1 LRTPARQGAPPPVKT
16 SNPTTGY
23 GKTLAEAG
31 QAVKYTMG
39 DLEVVT
45 TADRHDLDEQ
55 ARDALR
61 AVWPEFIF
69 HDPVSA
75 EHIGRVETYFPQ
87 YDVLL
92 LHDGQVV
99 AGGWG
104 VPIRWDGTVSDLPD
118 GYDGALVSAVTGQE
132 NSVPADTL
140 CIMAAAVRADR
151 QGGGLAGKTLAVL
164 RDRATATGLRRVIAP
179 VRPAL
184 KSRYPLAPMENFA
197 RWTRSDGLHIDPWI
211 RTHQRLGASILAP
224 APRSMIITGTV
235 LEWEDWAAMAFP
247 ETDQYVVPAAL
258 DLVAIDREQDRG
270 TYAETNLWM
279 RHA

>member
-1 LRTPARQGAPPPVKT
+1 MWAMDG
-16 SNPTTGY
+16 
-23 GKTLAEAG
+23 
-31 QAVKYTMG
+31 
-39 DLEVVT
+39 LEVVT
-45 TADRHDLDEQ
+45 TAERHDLDEQ
-55 ARDALR
+55 AQDALR
-61 AVWPEFIF
+61 TVWPEFIF
-69 HDPVSA
+69 HDPVHA
-75 EHIGRVETYFPQ
+75 EHDGRVETYFPQ

-92 LHDGQVV
+92 LRDGQVV

-104 VPIRWDGTVSDLPD
+104 VPIRWDGTISGLPD
-118 GYDGALVSAVTGQE
+118 GYDGALVSAVSGHE
-132 NSVPADTL
+132 NSLPADTL

-151 QGGGLAGKTLAVL
+151 QGGGLAGKTLTAL
-164 RDRATATGLRRVIAP
+164 RDRATAAGLRRVIAP

-184 KSRYPLAPMENFA
+184 KGRYPLTRMENFA

-247 ETDQYVVPAAL
+247 ETGQYVVPDAL